1 MKTTNYR
8 FIAGFGGL
16 ATLACGGP
24 ADLGEQAFM
33 KYDKSSE
40 KPANVILINLDDCG
54 FGDFSYSGAV
64 GYQTPNVDRMAN
76 EGLIFSNYYSAQP
89 VSGAS
94 RSALLTGCY
103 SNRVGLTMAPMPNS
117 PIGINESEEII
128 SELLKDNGYS
138 TAIFGKWH
146 LGDAEEFLPPHHGFD
161 EYVGLPYSNDMWP
174 GHPTMKFKPLP
185 LYDGLEVVKTIDT
198 YDDQAEL
205 TTLYTE
211 KTIDFIRRKNK
222 EDKPF
227 FVYLAHNMPHVPLAV
242 SDKFAGK
249 SGVGLYGDVMMELD
263 WSVGEI
269 LSTLEELGIE
279 DETLIIFTSDNGP
292 WSNYGNH
299 AGSSGGFREGKNTTF
314 NGGLRVPCI
323 FYMPGHIKPG
333 VCNELIS
340 NIDFLPTIADFTSSK
355 LPEQKIDGV
364 SFIPYLTGAVK
375 ESPRDYLCLY
385 FSRNSL
391 EAVTDGRFKLVFPH
405 YYNSYEEN
413 APGMDGQPGRMARK
427 QVTEMEFYDLRQDP
441 GERRN
446 IIGTYPEI
454 EAELQ
459 KVADQIRYELGDDLT
474 GVKGAENRSPGRAAN
489 VEAGP
494 QFSFK
499 R

>member
-1 MKTTNYR
+1 MKTMNYKL
-8 FIAGFGGL
+8 IAGFGGL
-16 ATLACGGP
+16 ATIACGGP
-24 ADLGEQAFM
+24 TGSEGQHFLNHAGSS
-33 KYDKSSE
+33 DK
-40 KPANVILINLDDCG
+40 PVNVILINLDDCG
-54 FGDFSYSGAV
+54 LGDFSYSGAV
-64 GYQTPNVDRMAN
+64 GYQTPNVDKLAQ
-76 EGLIFSNYYSAQP
+76 EGLVFTNYYSAQP

-94 RSALLTGCY
+94 RSALMTGCY
-103 SNRVGLTMAPMPNS
+103 SNRVGLTMAPMPDS
-117 PIGINESEEII
+117 PTGINENEETIA
-128 SELLKDNGYS
+128 ELLKANGYS

-185 LYDGLEVVKTIDT
+185 LYDGLDVVKYIET

-211 KTIDFIRRKNK
+211 KTIDFIRRQEK

-269 LSTLEELGIE
+269 MKTLDDLGIE
-279 DETLIIFTSDNGP
+279 EETLIIFTSDNGP

-299 AGSSGGFREGKNTTF
+299 AGSSGGLREGKNTTF

-333 VCNELIS
+333 LCNALIS
-340 NIDFLPTIADFTSSK
+340 NIDFLPTIADLTSS
-355 LPEQKIDGV
+355 EQPVLKIDGV
-364 SFIPYLTGAVK
+364 SFIPYLTGT
-375 ESPRDYLCLY
+375 EEDSPRDYLCMY
-385 FSRNSL
+385 FNRNSL

-405 YYNSYEEN
+405 YYNSYEAN
-413 APGMDGQPGRMARK
+413 PPGMDGKPGRTARM
-427 QVTEMEFYDLRQDP
+427 QVTEMELYDLRQDP

-446 IIGTYPEI
+446 LIGIYPEI

-459 KVADQIRYELGDDLT
+459 EAANKIRKELGDDLT
-474 GVKGAENRSPGRAAN
+474 GVKGTENRAPGRSADVPAN
-489 VEAGP
+489 P
-494 QFSFK
+494 FDFN